1 VLLDLARQFSDSGYL
16 VDLVVMSMPPGLPL
30 LELVPVR
37 VRIVDLKCARLWTS
51 GPAFVRY
58 LRNIRPAGLIAAM
71 PLANAIAVYARWIA
85 RVPARLVLTEHN
97 AQSLAFGDL
106 ESAKHLV
113 LYPLVRASYR
123 FADSIVA
130 VSAGVAERLRRM
142 PGVRADQVSVVYNPA
157 YSPRIREMAAAPAPH
172 PWLEDSEV
180 PVIIG
185 SGRLEEQKDFG
196 TLLRAFAELRMK
208 REARL
213 VILGQGSQDIALRR
227 LARHLGVSEHVAFPG
242 FVTNPWA
249 YVGRARVFAL
259 SSLHEGLGNVLI
271 EAMACGT
278 PVVSTDCP
286 SGPSEIMEAGRYG
299 PLIPTA
305 DPSALAAA
313 IGEALDRPVSRDI
326 LQSRARF
333 FSIEAAAAGYLGA
346 LGFRP

>member
-1 VLLDLARQFSDSGYL
+1 
-16 VDLVVMSMPPGLPL
+16 MPPGLPL
-30 LELVPVR
+30 LKLVPVR
-37 VRIVDLKCARLWTS
+37 VRIVDLECARLWTS

-97 AQSLAFGDL
+97 ARSLAFGDV

-130 VSAGVAERLRRM
+130 VSAGVADRLRRM
-142 PGVRADQVSVVYNPA
+142 PGVRADRVSVVYNPA
-157 YSPRIREMAAAPAPH
+157 YSRRIREMAAAPAPH
-172 PWLEDSEV
+172 PWLEDSGV

-185 SGRLEEQKDFG
+185 SGRLEDQKDFG
-196 TLLRAFAELRMK
+196 TLLRAFAELRIN

-213 VILGQGSQDIALRR
+213 VILGQGSQEMALRR
-227 LARHLGVSEHVAFPG
+227 LARDLGVSEHVAFPG

-313 IGEALDRPVSRDI
+313 IGEALDRPVSPGM
-326 LQSRARF
+326 LQERARF
-333 FSIEAAAAGYLGA
+333 FSIEAAAAGYLEA
-346 LGFRP
+346 LGFRA